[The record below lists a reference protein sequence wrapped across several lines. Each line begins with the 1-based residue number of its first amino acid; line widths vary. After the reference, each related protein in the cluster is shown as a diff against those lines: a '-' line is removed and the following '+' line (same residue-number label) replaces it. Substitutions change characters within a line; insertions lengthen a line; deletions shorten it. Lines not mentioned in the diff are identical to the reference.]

1 MPKKS
6 LEALTE
12 SMFYVLMAFQ
22 AGPRCGIDVA
32 GYIEE
37 RTAGRIKM
45 GPATLY
51 TILGKFQEVG
61 FLREIAVSGR
71 KRTYELTA
79 VGYAAYAAELERLN
93 ACLRDAQAA
102 ARDAALRGGDGLG
115 VGEEDLPLSPAP
127 LPAL

>member
-1 MPKKS
+1 MPKRS

-12 SMFYVLMAFQ
+12 SMFYLLMAFQ

-37 RTAGRIKM
+37 RTGGRVRM

-51 TILGKFQEVG
+51 TLLGKFQEAG
-61 FLREIAVSGR
+61 FLREVRVEGR

-79 VGYAAYAAELERLN
+79 LGYAAYAAELERLRL
-93 ACLRDAQAA
+93 CLADAEEA
-102 ARDAALRGGDGLG
+102 AREAAERGGESLEGAQD
-115 VGEEDLPLSPAP
+115 PLSPAP